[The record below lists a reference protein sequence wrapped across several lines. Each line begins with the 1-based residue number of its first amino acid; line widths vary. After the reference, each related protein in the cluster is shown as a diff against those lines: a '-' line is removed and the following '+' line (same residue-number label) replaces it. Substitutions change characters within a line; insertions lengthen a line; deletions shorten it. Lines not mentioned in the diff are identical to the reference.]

1 MKYFRYI
8 IILWFL
14 GGFLSG
20 CRAKLDTSSQYSYR
34 HADEIGVVLQRLE
47 SLSSTIAER
56 QDFKIE
62 FYPPSEYCVGSL
74 GSPGIGTSVP
84 TDPTATSLGNA
95 SQTGSVGGGIGAVKS
110 IEIDTERDVTTTAT
124 SAVDSTAVF
133 KTEQEAT
140 LQKQKASETRQDNG
154 TIAIVSVVA
163 AVVVILA
170 LLIIIKKF
178 FHK

>member
-1 MKYFRYI
+1 MKYFHVI
-8 IILWFL
+8 IFWFMV
-14 GGFLSG
+14 GFLSG

-110 IEIDTERDVTTTAT
+110 FEFSTEKTEDVSDMRATDSVLHQKTAT
-124 SAVDSTAVF
+124 
-133 KTEQEAT
+133 TETNDEDKSVGA
-140 LQKQKASETRQDNG
+140 RQDNG
-154 TIAIVSVVA
+154 TIIGLAIVA
-163 AVVVILA
+163 AVA
-170 LLIIIKKF
+170 LLVFFLLKSFLKK
-178 FHK
+178 

>member
-14 GGFLSG
+14 GGFLFG
-20 CRAKLDTSSQYSYR
+20 CRSKLDTSRQESQR
-34 HADEIGVVLQRLE
+34 HVDEIGVVLRRLD
-47 SLSSTIAER
+47 SLGSTIDER
-56 QDFKIE
+56 QRIKVE
-62 FYPPSEYCVGSL
+62 FYPLLSEYSGW
-74 GSPGIGTSVP
+74 PIPTTDTAAKIGPSRR
-84 TDPTATSLGNA
+84 TARFGD
-95 SQTGSVGGGIGAVKS
+95 GGGVGAVKS
-110 IEIDTERDVTTTAT
+110 IEIVTERDATTTAT

-163 AVVVILA
+163 AVVFILA

>member
-8 IILWFL
+8 IIFWFL
-14 GGFLSG
+14 GGFLFG
-20 CRAKLDTSSQYSYR
+20 CRSKLDTSRQESQR
-34 HADEIGVVLQRLE
+34 HVDEIGVVLRRLD
-47 SLSSTIAER
+47 SLGSTIAER
-56 QDFKIE
+56 QHIKIE
-62 FYPPSEYCVGSL
+62 FYPTSDNSL
-74 GSPGIGTSVP
+74 GSPAIGTSVP

-154 TIAIVSVVA
+154 TVIGLAVVA
-163 AVVVILA
+163 AVAILVY
-170 LLIIIKKF
+170 LLIKSFLK
-178 FHK
+178 

>member
-8 IILWFL
+8 IIFWFL
-14 GGFLSG
+14 GGFLFG
-20 CRAKLDTSSQYSYR
+20 CRSKLDTSRQESQR
-34 HADEIGVVLQRLE
+34 HVDEIGVVLRRLD
-47 SLSSTIAER
+47 SLGSTIAER
-56 QDFKIE
+56 QHIKIE
-62 FYPPSEYCVGSL
+62 FYPTSDNSL
-74 GSPGIGTSVP
+74 GSPAIGTSVP

-154 TIAIVSVVA
+154 TIVIVSVVA
-163 AVVVILA
+163 AVVFILA